1 MKGTKDIAKIATP
14 HSVVAH
20 MVSPEEQAAADKI
33 LRDKIPRKHH
43 GEWNEV
49 NRRPNPID
57 FLPSQ
62 MLVEL
67 NGLILQ
73 PPFAFYRGQRWM
85 QPALAIFLGWVT
97 SPNGRQF

>member
-49 NRRPNPID
+49 NGRPNPID
-57 FLPSQ
+57 FLHKSD
-62 MLVEL
+62 
-67 NGLILQ
+67 
-73 PPFAFYRGQRWM
+73 A
-85 QPALAIFLGWVT
+85 T
-97 SPNGRQF
+97 SPMANSSRCGSCTTQRSKATR